1 MVPPDSSA
9 TAAQAGTKAGP
20 NGAGP
25 GASSVAE
32 MVAELRKLAETS
44 PGRAQRET
52 WSWFKDL
59 GAAKAND
66 DLARLFGLGTAPPA
80 DLAGPTEGILVN
92 PIIQPQFDAV
102 ARLVTAGWMPWMGKS
117 FYPERQRG
125 SNRITDSGKLVSRL
139 LWPSYKMTPSPEGN
153 MAFDF
158 DTRIEPGAIEP
169 SPQVLVIDYADEP
182 RNPELII
189 RKIRDELVEIVP
201 RTYLGRILYRLKAG
215 GYDNIGYFALLQRP
229 A

>member
-1 MVPPDSSA
+1 MTPPKSSA
-9 TAAQAGTKAGP
+9 TATAAKAKSGP

-25 GASSVAE
+25 GSSPVAE
-32 MVAELRKLAETS
+32 MVTELRKLAETS

-52 WSWFKDL
+52 WEWFKEL

-66 DLARLFGLGTAPPA
+66 DLAELFGLGTAPQG
-80 DLAGPTEGILVN
+80 LAGPTEGILVN
-92 PIIQPQFDAV
+92 PIIQPAFDAF
-102 ARLVTAGWMPWMGKS
+102 ARLVTSGWMPWMGKS

-125 SNRITDSGKLVSRL
+125 SNRITGSGRIVSKL
-139 LWPSYKMTPSPEGN
+139 LWPTYQMTPSPEGN

-158 DTRIEPGAIEP
+158 DTRVEPGAIEP
-169 SPQVLVIDYADEP
+169 APDVLVIDYADEE

-201 RTYLGRILYRLKAG
+201 DTYLGRILYRLKDG
-215 GYDNIGYFALLQRP
+215 SYNNIGYFALKQRP
-229 A
+229 SS

>member
-1 MVPPDSSA
+1 MTPPETSGTTAKA
-9 TAAQAGTKAGP
+9 TTRFGP

-25 GASSVAE
+25 AASPVAE
-32 MVAELRKLAETS
+32 MVAELRKLAETG

-52 WSWFKDL
+52 WAWFKEL

-66 DLARLFGLGTAPPA
+66 DLAELFGLGTAPPA
-80 DLAGPTEGILVN
+80 NLEGPTEGILVN
-92 PIIQPQFDAV
+92 PIIQPQFDAF
-102 ARLVTAGWMPWMGKS
+102 ARFVTAGWMPWMGKS
-117 FYPERQRG
+117 FYPDRQRG
-125 SNRITDSGKLVSRL
+125 SNRITDSGKLVSKL
-139 LWPSYKMTPSPEGN
+139 LWPTYQMTPSAEGN

-169 SPQVLVIDYADEP
+169 SPDVLVIDYADEP

-201 RTYLGRILYRLKAG
+201 HTYLGRILYRLKDG
-215 GYDNIGYFALLQRP
+215 GYNNIGYFALLQRP
-229 A
+229 S

>member
-25 GASSVAE
+25 GAGPVAE

-66 DLARLFGLGTAPPA
+66 DLAQLFGLGTAPPA

-117 FYPERQRG
+117 FDAANHTGE
-125 SNRITDSGKLVSRL
+125 NRLTSATAVAGRL
-139 LWPSYKMTPSPEGN
+139 LWPRYATRKGPDGRL
-153 MAFDF
+153 AFDF
-158 DTRIEPGAIEP
+158 ETRVERGEADPHVD
-169 SPQVLVIDYADEP
+169 VLVIDYAP
-182 RNPELII
+182 VATNPALVI
-189 RKIRDELVEIVP
+189 KSIRDELVEIVP
-201 RTYLGRILYRLKAG
+201 NTHLGRILYRG
-215 GYDNIGYFALLQRP
+215 GEGYTNIGYFALKTP
-229 A
+229 V